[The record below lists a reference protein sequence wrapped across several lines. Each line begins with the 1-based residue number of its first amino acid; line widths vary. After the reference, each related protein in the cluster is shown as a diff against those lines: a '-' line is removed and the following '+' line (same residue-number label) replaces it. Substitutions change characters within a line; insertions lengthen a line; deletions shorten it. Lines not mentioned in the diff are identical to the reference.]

1 LDVKEVREEL
11 VSRRRSAFVDELAVE
26 VERFECTDRTDDCD
40 GEVLK
45 VVADAFGVLCKILT
59 GRDGSPE
66 APGGNSVMTRRGLSS
81 IGAILVEMIELRCVA
96 MVRLSIIE
104 WYDDEPMIVP
114 LPAEEDA
121 NELRCRF
128 GRPDGLVSVKV
139 SISAPS
145 ASALPGGLSS
155 DEDVSP

>member
-1 LDVKEVREEL
+1 
-11 VSRRRSAFVDELAVE
+11 
-26 VERFECTDRTDDCD
+26 
-40 GEVLK
+40 
-45 VVADAFGVLCKILT
+45 
-59 GRDGSPE
+59 
-66 APGGNSVMTRRGLSS
+66 
-81 IGAILVEMIELRCVA
+81 